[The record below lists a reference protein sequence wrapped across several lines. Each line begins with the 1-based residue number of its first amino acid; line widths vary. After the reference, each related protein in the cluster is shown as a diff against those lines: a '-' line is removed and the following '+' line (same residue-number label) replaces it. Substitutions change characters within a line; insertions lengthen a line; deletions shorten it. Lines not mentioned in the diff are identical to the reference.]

1 MATTM
6 NGLVRGALLDAAR
19 NIIRRGSIHD
29 LTIAGM
35 AAEANYA
42 RPTAYRYFSHPRDV
56 VYAIAETTTTNLIN
70 RLDLETE
77 DFAADYAR
85 AAVKVFTSDPL
96 VNRQVLLYAGVQS
109 TEDAWLPGGIHPES
123 VLSNRGLDSDSDS
136 FIVPL
141 TYFRGAMYSWA
152 AGFFTDEQF
161 AAETERAL
169 SMRAAE

>member
-6 NGLVRGALLDAAR
+6 NGLVREALLDAAR

-109 TEDAWLPGGIHPES
+109 TEEAWLPGAIHPES
-123 VLSNRGLDSDSDS
+123 VLGKQGIVSDS
-136 FIVPL
+136 FTVPL

-152 AGFFTDEQF
+152 AGFFSDEQF